1 MNIIKS
7 KLLSWG
13 IDQSHLHHGEE
24 GRVIVHDPIQVKGS
38 LHRLLPAQQ
47 YSSPIPSA
55 LVSIPVNEIT
65 TFTLAIGSIR
75 IPILASMLLNP
86 SITSLQ
92 DVLREEADF
101 SMSLFARDGKCIYI
115 QLPNAQLLQKWHR
128 AFREAMVEMLFTQ
141 AFQVTK
147 EGYLSIKKLE
157 NAIKKSQVLVPA
169 ANCHVLRAKRLRNL
183 KVDINELIARIKNN
197 EYSVT
202 KEELLAFF
210 QRAEVDRVSLFSP
223 SFFLSPAVFS
233 LTFCVLLCIVNP

>member
-7 KLLSWG
+7 TLLHWG
-13 IDQSHLHHGEE
+13 ADSHQLQHSDE

-75 IPILASMLLNP
+75 IPILASMLLHP
-86 SITSLQ
+86 SLTKLQ
-92 DVLREEADF
+92 EVLAEEEEH
-101 SMSLFARDGKCIYI
+101 SCTMSIFARDGKCIYI
-115 QLPNAQLLQKWHR
+115 QLPSTQILQKWHR
-128 AFREAMVEMLFTQ
+128 AFREAIVEMLFTQ
-141 AFQVTK
+141 AFQFTK
-147 EGYLSIKKLE
+147 EGHLSIKRLE
-157 NAIKKSQVLVPA
+157 TAIQKSNNLVLA

-197 EYSVT
+197 VYSVS

-210 QRAEVDRVSLFSP
+210 QRAEVDRVSS
-223 SFFLSPAVFS
+223 SF
-233 LTFCVLLCIVNP
+233 